1 MKTLL
6 IILVFF
12 SCIANAQEILPTS
25 KISSEKLQ
33 DGPLKQAVLTFIA
46 ANESKLTNLTL
57 NGTKI
62 IFDFNN
68 LRLLKSDD
76 IFTNVITSNE
86 VNESS
91 ENSTADNLY
100 DGNLT
105 LGFITDN
112 GKVMTYS
119 ITQTINNGKEKIL
132 KYFNEDVNL
141 VYTVNIDESNEEV
154 SVLKND
160 LITNAR
166 VCGTQTMNCIA
177 HHYSRRGWWSVGLWI
192 ATGFYPGVGVAV
204 AAACGATCCLNIAC
218 PGN

>member
-1 MKTLL
+1 MKTFL

-12 SCIANAQEILPTS
+12 SCIANAQEINPTS
-25 KISSEKLQ
+25 KISSEVLQ
-33 DGPLKQAVLTFIA
+33 EGPLKQALLTFITD
-46 ANESKLTNLTL
+46 NGSKLNNLTL

-62 IFDFNN
+62 NFDFNN
-68 LRLLKSDD
+68 LSILKSDG
-76 IFTNVITSNE
+76 IFTNVVTSNE
-86 VNESS
+86 MKESS
-91 ENSTADNLY
+91 DNSSGDNLY
-100 DGNLT
+100 DGKLT

-141 VYTVNIDESNEEV
+141 IYTVNIDESNEEV
-154 SVLKND
+154 SVVKND
-160 LITNAR
+160 LLTNER
-166 VCGTQTMNCIA
+166 VCGTQTMNCIT